1 VNYILIILIGYLL
14 GCSNLAFF
22 ISNAKG
28 VDIRAHGSA
37 NLGTA
42 NATITLGLRV
52 GVLVGIHDIGKAA
65 LAVMLAELLFPALSN
80 AGAVAGVACV
90 LGHIFPFYL
99 KFKGGKGLASFLGM
113 TLALN
118 WKFAL
123 IMLVMVAVVMLVTDY
138 LVLGTVSAAVIVPLY
153 SGIAEQSLSL
163 ALILCIASVVILIK
177 HRDNYTRILSG
188 TEIGLRR
195 TLTKKD
201 RVSKK

>member
-1 VNYILIILIGYLL
+1 
-14 GCSNLAFF
+14 
-22 ISNAKG
+22 
-28 VDIRAHGSA
+28 
-37 NLGTA
+37 
-42 NATITLGLRV
+42 
-52 GVLVGIHDIGKAA
+52 
-65 LAVMLAELLFPALSN
+65 
-80 AGAVAGVACV
+80 
-90 LGHIFPFYL
+90 
-99 KFKGGKGLASFLGM
+99 LASFLGM

>member
-1 VNYILIILIGYLL
+1 MAYFSSCVIGYL
-14 GCSNLAFF
+14 F
-22 ISNAKG
+22 
-28 VDIRAHGSA
+28 GSLNFA
-37 NLGTA
+37 NLLGKLKKTDVRELGT
-42 NATITLGLRV
+42 
-52 GVLVGIHDIGKAA
+52 K
-65 LAVMLAELLFPALSN
+65 N
-80 AGAVAGVACV
+80 AGATNVAYIFGTHVGLIVAFFDILKAILAITITRIIFPQNLYADLITGTGCV
-90 LGHIFPFYL
+90 LGHIFPVFMQ
-99 KFKGGKGLASFLGM
+99 FKGGKGLASFLGM